1 MERICFPRLS
11 LSFPLLLLG
20 GLTLPLLLDDRGE
33 AGLDRSQAVSESHPG
48 GQGPVETGIPG
59 RQEDRDEDSVPT
71 QLSGLDTSRAFSP
84 QCSER
89 IETEFSRAAEIPGSS
104 PPAGARSSRGLRLLA
119 PAGRRTW
126 PGGSSSDPEIPS
138 TIENRFI
145 HC

>member
-71 QLSGLDTSRAFSP
+71 QLSGLDTGRAFSP

-104 PPAGARSSRGLRLLA
+104 TPVGELALHRPADVRLAPSASQSWKHQPVRGPPAA
-119 PAGRRTW
+119 
-126 PGGSSSDPEIPS
+126 
-138 TIENRFI
+138 
-145 HC
+145 

>member
-20 GLTLPLLLDDRGE
+20 VLTLPLLLDDRGE
-33 AGLDRSQAVSESHPG
+33 AGLDRSQAVSESHLG
-48 GQGPVETGIPG
+48 GQGPVETGIPE

-89 IETEFSRAAEIPGSS
+89 IETEFTRAAEIPGSS
-104 PPAGARSSRGLRLLA
+104 TPARELALHRPADVRLA
-119 PAGRRTW
+119 PSASQCWKHQPVRG
-126 PGGSSSDPEIPS
+126 PPVA
-138 TIENRFI
+138 
-145 HC
+145 

>member
-20 GLTLPLLLDDRGE
+20 VLTLPLLLDDRGE

-48 GQGPVETGIPG
+48 GQGPVETGIPW

-104 PPAGARSSRGLRLLA
+104 TPAGESALHRPTDLRLAPPASQSWKHQPVRGP
-119 PAGRRTW
+119 PAA
-126 PGGSSSDPEIPS
+126 
-138 TIENRFI
+138 
-145 HC
+145 

>member
-20 GLTLPLLLDDRGE
+20 VLTLPLLLDDRGE
-33 AGLDRSQAVSESHPG
+33 AGLDRSHAVSESHPG

-71 QLSGLDTSRAFSP
+71 QLSGLNTGRAFSP

-89 IETEFSRAAEIPGSS
+89 IETEFTRAAEIPGASTPAGELALHRPADVRLA
-104 PPAGARSSRGLRLLA
+104 PPASQSWKHQPVRGP
-119 PAGRRTW
+119 PAA
-126 PGGSSSDPEIPS
+126 
-138 TIENRFI
+138 
-145 HC
+145 

>member
-20 GLTLPLLLDDRGE
+20 VLTLPLLLDDRGE
-33 AGLDRSQAVSESHPG
+33 AGLDRSQAVSESHLG

-104 PPAGARSSRGLRLLA
+104 TPAGELALHRPADVRLAPPASQSWKHQPVRGP
-119 PAGRRTW
+119 PAA
-126 PGGSSSDPEIPS
+126 
-138 TIENRFI
+138 
-145 HC
+145 

>member
-20 GLTLPLLLDDRGE
+20 VLTLPLLLDDRGE

-48 GQGPVETGIPG
+48 GQGPVETGIPE

-89 IETEFSRAAEIPGSS
+89 IETEFTRAAEIPGSS
-104 PPAGARSSRGLRLLA
+104 TPAGELALHRPAVVRLAPPASQSWKHQPVRGP
-119 PAGRRTW
+119 PAA
-126 PGGSSSDPEIPS
+126 
-138 TIENRFI
+138 
-145 HC
+145 

>member
-20 GLTLPLLLDDRGE
+20 VLTLPLLLDDRGE
-33 AGLDRSQAVSESHPG
+33 AGLDRSQAVSEFHPG

-104 PPAGARSSRGLRLLA
+104 TPAGELALHRPADVRLAPPTSQSWKHQPVRGPPAA
-119 PAGRRTW
+119 
-126 PGGSSSDPEIPS
+126 
-138 TIENRFI
+138 
-145 HC
+145 